1 MTQCSSCGGFCG
13 RVCQREFADRA
24 LNSALYWQNRY
35 CDLLEIIELFCMDA
49 EHERWAPT
57 AETKE
62 QMHKAEFELGKWLSA
77 ALDDESNCA
86 EFKKAIIDWM
96 TFSPLENNP

>member
-1 MTQCSSCGGFCG
+1 VTQCSSCGGFCG

-49 EHERWAPT
+49 
-57 AETKE
+57 AEDHKE
-62 QMHKAEFELGKWLSA
+62 GKPPLTRV
-77 ALDDESNCA
+77 LITPYYEIDG
-86 EFKKAIIDWM
+86 AI
-96 TFSPLENNP
+96 T